1 MELHIIFNILWST
14 FSMKKD
20 FVSKESGIIFS
31 KKKKSTADALLN
43 IICLLIWYSTSI

>member
-20 FVSKESGIIFS
+20 TVSEENGVIFFL
-31 KKKKSTADALLN
+31 KAQ
-43 IICLLIWYSTSI
+43 LIHY